1 MKTNFNSFKS
11 SEELVD
17 SFCKTIIEKLKN
29 AIKTKEKAVLLVS
42 GGNTPKVLF
51 EKLCRCDIA
60 WEKVIVSLVD
70 ERWVNK
76 RDEDSNEKL
85 VKEYLLKDKASKA
98 SFLSLYQDGVE
109 AQDCVEFC
117 SNLVKKE
124 LFPCDVLI
132 LGMGDDSHTASLFPN
147 NEKLEEGINLKN
159 ESYCVSMTP
168 LTAKHARMSLT
179 LSAILKADNIYLHIQ
194 GIGKKEVY
202 EKALKEDN
210 FLLSPISAVLKNENK
225 QIEVYYNE

>member
-1 MKTNFNSFKS
+1 MKANFHIFNSK
-11 SEELVD
+11 EDLTQ
-17 SFCKTIIEKLKN
+17 SFSNTIIEKLEH
-29 AIKTKEKAVLLVS
+29 AIETKDKAVLLVS

-51 EKLCRCDIA
+51 EKLRTYDIA
-60 WEKVIVSLVD
+60 WEKVVISLVD
-70 ERWVNK
+70 ERWVNEK
-76 RDEDSNEKL
+76 HEDSNAKL
-85 VKEYLLKDKASKA
+85 VKENLLKDKVSKA
-98 SFLSLYQDGVE
+98 TFIPLYQEYSE
-109 AQDCVEFC
+109 AFDSVDIC
-117 SNLVKKE
+117 SELVKKE

-132 LGMGDDSHTASLFPN
+132 LGMGDDSHTASLFPE

-168 LTAKHARMSLT
+168 LTAKHTRMSLT

-210 FLLSPISAVLKNENK
+210 FLLSPISAVLKNEKK

>member
-1 MKTNFNSFKS
+1 MKSNFNAFKS
-11 SEELVD
+11 TEELLENF
-17 SFCKTIIEKLKN
+17 SKTIIKKLEY

-42 GGNTPKVLF
+42 GGNTPKALF
-51 EKLCRCDIA
+51 KKLRTYDIA

-70 ERWVNK
+70 ERWVNEK
-76 RDEDSNEKL
+76 HEDSNARL

-98 SFLSLYQDGVE
+98 TFIPLYKENIDPLDSV
-109 AQDCVEFC
+109 DMC
-117 SNLVKKE
+117 SKLFKNE

-147 NEKLEEGINLKN
+147 NVKLKEGIDLNN
-159 ESYCVSMTP
+159 ENYCVSMTP
-168 LTAKHARMSLT
+168 LKAEHTRMSLT
-179 LSAILKADNIYLHIQ
+179 LSAILKADNIYLLIQ
-194 GIGKKEVY
+194 GINKKEVY

-210 FLLSPISAVLKNENK
+210 FLLSPISAVLKNEKK